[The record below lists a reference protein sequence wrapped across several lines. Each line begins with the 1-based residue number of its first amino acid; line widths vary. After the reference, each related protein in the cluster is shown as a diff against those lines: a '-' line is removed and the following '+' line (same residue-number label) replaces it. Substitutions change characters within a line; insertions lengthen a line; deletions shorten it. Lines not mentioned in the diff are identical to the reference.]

1 MTMDTGTLLTALFF
15 LLLCTIPFILMN
27 ISHRK
32 KVGRYRQLL
41 NREARA
47 GKMSITRFNTWGN
60 TAIGMDENAAVVFFI
75 KKTPDG
81 PLSMQV
87 PLTDISQCRISNFK
101 RTEMD
106 GNHHY
111 TITEKL
117 DLVLDIRSKKEI
129 SLCFFDIQYD
139 GGMLTGELQM
149 AEKWRDHINAALS
162 H

>member
-1 MTMDTGTLLTALFF
+1 MTLDTGTIATAVFF

-32 KVGRYRQLL
+32 KVNRYRQLL

-47 GKMSITRFNTWGN
+47 SKLSITRFNTWGN
-60 TAIGMDENAAVVFFI
+60 TAIGMDEKAAVVFFL

-87 PLTDISQCRISNFK
+87 PLAEIAQCRISNFK
-101 RTEMD
+101 RSEMD
-106 GNHHY
+106 GSHHY

-117 DLVLDIRSKKEI
+117 DLVLDSKSKKEI
-129 SLCFFDIQYD
+129 PLCFFDIQYD

-149 AEKWRDHINAALS
+149 AEKWRDHINAGLRL
-162 H
+162 